1 MAVTLSKLYE
11 HLLDRFGKQEWW
23 PVDYQYHGNNKSDP
37 RFEVMVGAILTQNT
51 AWNNVEKA
59 LTNLK
64 KNKSLTIN
72 KIANENI
79 ETLKTMIQPSGFF
92 NQKAHR
98 LKILASYLHDEYK
111 DNLDRFFKKDLQ
123 ITRQDLLSLN
133 GIGPETA
140 DSMMLYAGNK
150 PIFVVDAYTKRICN
164 RLPIRNSG
172 KTYDEIQAFFE
183 KKLRRSLPKRDK
195 IELFKELHALIV
207 KFAKTYCKKKPNCEK
222 CPLKNNCEFAL
233 SQKTF

>member
-1 MAVTLSKLYE
+1 MAMTPEKLYE
-11 HLLDRFGKQEWW
+11 NLLNHFGKQEWW
-23 PVDYQYHGNNKSDP
+23 PVDYQYHQKNKSDP
-37 RFEVMVGAILTQNT
+37 RFEVMIGAILTQNT

-72 KIANENI
+72 KIADENI
-79 ETLKTMIQPSGFF
+79 ETLKTMVQPSGFF

-183 KKLRRSLPKRDK
+183 KKLRRSRPKKDK